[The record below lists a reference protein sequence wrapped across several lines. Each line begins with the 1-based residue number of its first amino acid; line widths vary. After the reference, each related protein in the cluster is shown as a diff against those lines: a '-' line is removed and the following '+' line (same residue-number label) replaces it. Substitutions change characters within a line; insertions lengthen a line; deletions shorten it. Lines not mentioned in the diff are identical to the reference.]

1 LSKYNRSIKSRRR
14 LGIAAVAI
22 LATAMQFSSRAI
34 AAPLQAK
41 GYYIAVSGVEFT
53 PGKAYSPEQ
62 IQQLQNFAAPPVM
75 HRTVATTSS
84 RPGGISQHAVARSF
98 TLYNLGY
105 KRSATVYDSN
115 WGPATEFYCS
125 GSCRQV
131 SKYETQLHR
140 YVTGGYSKLWQLTLN
155 VRHVSGN

>member
-98 TLYNLGY
+98 TLYNPGY